1 MNRTSNKYNHWF
13 KNYLRGL
20 VLFMLLYILMHVLLH
35 LTYKV
40 FFFDEKYTDKTYINE
55 QTVTEA
61 VAYLNFYFVYMAIGS
76 LSSELLLIILP
87 FFRKR
92 RSPWL
97 VASISIIPINFFL
110 IGSVLRFLRQLMNYF
125 DRPISVLFLVIDLA
139 LIVFVVIYFFRLTST
154 REKKIANSKN
164 LLDLEDNLTH

>member
-1 MNRTSNKYNHWF
+1 MNPTSNKYSVWF
-13 KNYLRGL
+13 KNYLLGL

-40 FFFDEKYTDKTYINE
+40 FFFDEKYTDKTYINV
-55 QTVTEA
+55 QNVTEA
-61 VAYLNFYFVYMAIGS
+61 MAYLNFYFVYMAIGS
-76 LSSELLLIILP
+76 LSSKLLLIILP

-110 IGSVLRFLRQLMNYF
+110 IGSVLRFLRQLMNCF
-125 DRPISVLFLVIDLA
+125 DRSISVMFLVFDLA
-139 LIVFVVIYFFRLTST
+139 LIVFIVVYFFKFTST
-154 REKKIANSKN
+154 REKKVENSKN